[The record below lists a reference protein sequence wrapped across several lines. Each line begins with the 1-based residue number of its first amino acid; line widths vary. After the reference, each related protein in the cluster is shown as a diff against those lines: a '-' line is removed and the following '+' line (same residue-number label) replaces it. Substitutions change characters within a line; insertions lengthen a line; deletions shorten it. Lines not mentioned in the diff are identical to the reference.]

1 MEYNLTYKGT
11 TEMLEH
17 QMKFDQEYCIHRAK
31 LDPTY
36 KDMLAN
42 SWLSEFDESILEEA
56 ERLNAILPLI
66 KWCVQYNMMTYNLEG
81 ELALYYK
88 DYTQGK
94 LDDILADYE
103 AEEVIADL
111 VWCYQTHFAK
121 K

>member
-1 MEYNLTYKGT
+1 MKYHLTYKGST
-11 TEMLEH
+11 KIL
-17 QMKFDQEYCIHRAK
+17 QDYMKFDQAYCLQRAK
-31 LDPTY
+31 LDPAY
-36 KDMLAN
+36 KDIVAD
-42 SWLSEFDESILEEA
+42 SYLSDFDESALEEA

-66 KWCVQYNMMTYNLEG
+66 KWCVQYDMMTYNLEG

>member
-1 MEYNLTYKGT
+1 MKYNLTYKCS
-11 TEMLEH
+11 TEML
-17 QMKFDQEYCIHRAK
+17 QDYMDYDQEYCLQRAK
-31 LDPTY
+31 LDPAY
-36 KDMLAN
+36 KDIVAD
-42 SWLSEFDESILEEA
+42 SYLSDFDEPTLEEA

-66 KWCVQYNMMTYNLEG
+66 KWCVRYGMMTYNLEG

>member
-1 MEYNLTYKGT
+1 MNYDLTYRES
-11 TEMLEH
+11 TEIL
-17 QMKFDQEYCIHRAK
+17 QDRMKFDQEYCIHRAK

-42 SWLSEFDESILEEA
+42 SWLSEFDEPALEEA

-66 KWCVQYNMMTYNLEG
+66 KWCVRYGMMTYNLEG